1 MDDSILIQKARQ
13 GDGGAVRE
21 LYQRHAG
28 RVYAVVKRLAGHD
41 DALAEDWA
49 QEAWVRAIRA
59 LPTFRGDARF
69 TTWLH
74 RIAVNSALHGRRS
87 RMRKAGRETAMD
99 DRFSVRAAAETS
111 VLKLKLERA
120 MERRLAA
127 MYASPNEWAAAIVA
141 SIWKKGEKNFR
152 WHDSGDLQG
161 MNHLMT
167 IVAIAE
173 ELEEVQ
179 FWLPTR
185 EYGIV
190 RDYLRKFKCF
200 PSNLTVR
207 VSAPMIGAVA
217 SEWAHSSSID
227 AVHTPLTAWVDCPA
241 SKQGNKC
248 MECRACWAQDV
259 EVVNY
264 KKHYL

>member
-99 DRFSVRAAAETS
+99 DRFSVRAVAETS

-120 MERRLAA
+120 MERLPEGMRKVL
-127 MYASPNEWAAAIVA
+127 VL
-141 SIWKKGEKNFR
+141 
-152 WHDSGDLQG
+152 HDVEGYT
-161 MNHLMT
+161 HEE
-167 IVAIAE
+167 IAE
-173 ELEEVQ
+173 MLGVNPGTCKSQLFKARARMRRLLSPKPQPEDDPAEE
-179 FWLPTR
+179 
-185 EYGIV
+185 EMAA
-190 RDYLRKFKCF
+190 C
-200 PSNLTVR
+200 
-207 VSAPMIGAVA
+207 
-217 SEWAHSSSID
+217 SI
-227 AVHTPLTAWVDCPA
+227 
-241 SKQGNKC
+241 
-248 MECRACWAQDV
+248 
-259 EVVNY
+259 
-264 KKHYL
+264 

>member
-59 LPTFRGDARF
+59 LPTFRGDSRF

-87 RMRKAGRETAMD
+87 RMRKAGREAPMD

-111 VLKLKLERA
+111 VLKLRLERA
-120 MERRLAA
+120 MERLPEGMRKVL
-127 MYASPNEWAAAIVA
+127 VL
-141 SIWKKGEKNFR
+141 
-152 WHDSGDLQG
+152 HDVEGYT
-161 MNHLMT
+161 HEE
-167 IVAIAE
+167 IAE
-173 ELEEVQ
+173 MLGVNPGTCKSQLFKARARMRRLLAPQPLPEDEPAEE
-179 FWLPTR
+179 
-185 EYGIV
+185 EM
-190 RDYLRKFKCF
+190 
-200 PSNLTVR
+200 
-207 VSAPMIGAVA
+207 A
-217 SEWAHSSSID
+217 
-227 AVHTPLTAWVDCPA
+227 
-241 SKQGNKC
+241 
-248 MECRACWAQDV
+248 AC
-259 EVVNY
+259 NI
-264 KKHYL
+264 